1 MTNQP
6 NRLNQPAA
14 NRPNQPVDRQQTVD
28 PKQLLTLDLLSSLE
42 DYTRAMFKAQY
53 GKSFLVAP
61 HHKLIIEALQD
72 VVDGKCNRLIINI
85 PPRYSKT
92 ELAVKG
98 FVSWCFALNP
108 RCRFLHLSY
117 SDMLVQDNSDTIRST
132 MQLPLYRELFPNSN
146 LEKERG
152 SSKRWKTAQGGE
164 FYAVSTQGQVT
175 GFGAGDT
182 SSSATRLTQS
192 ANFQAQ
198 TQRLDA
204 ASPFDDLALDD
215 SALAMLEQMDYS
227 NVFQGAIIIDDPV
240 KPEDAE
246 SDLTRERIN
255 TRFENTIRSRTN
267 SRNTP
272 IIIIMQRLHE
282 HDLCGYL
289 LENEPEEW
297 RVLCLPAIQTD
308 PDTGERSAL
317 WPLKHTLPELD
328 RLRER
333 NPVVF
338 DAQYMQ
344 DPTPKEGLMYSM
356 GFRTYR
362 PDMLPS
368 VPRRC
373 RLNVTD
379 TADTG
384 SDCLCSIDFID
395 TPEFAYVIN
404 IVFTDEPM
412 EVTENL
418 VTNML
423 DKDGI
428 YISYIES
435 NNGGRGFART
445 VKRKLRTERHNKRTT
460 VRTFTQTGNKLT
472 RIFTASAI
480 AQNDILFPEG
490 WERMWPK
497 FYKALM
503 SYRKNAKKSA
513 HDDAP
518 EGVTLVVELRDHK
531 LAAQGIRVVNG

>member
-1 MTNQP
+1 MQ
-6 NRLNQPAA
+6 
-14 NRPNQPVDRQQTVD
+14 NRPNSQTVQD
-28 PKQLLTLDLLSSLE
+28 PKQMLTLDLLSSLE
-42 DYTRAMFKAQY
+42 DFTRAMFKAQY
-53 GKSFLVAP
+53 GKSFIVSS
-61 HHKLIIEALQD
+61 HHKLIIDALQD

-92 ELAVKG
+92 ELAVKC

-108 RCRFLHLSY
+108 KCRFLHLSY
-117 SDMLVQDNSDTIRST
+117 SDTLVQDNSDTIRST
-132 MQLPLYRELFPNSN
+132 MQLPLYKELFPNSS

-152 SSKRWKTAQGGE
+152 SAKRWKTAQGGE

-182 SSSATRLTQS
+182 NSASLTNPAPHLGLSSRLETP
-192 ANFQAQ
+192 
-198 TQRLDA
+198 
-204 ASPFDDLALDD
+204 SPFDDLALDD
-215 SALAMLEQMDYS
+215 SVITLLDQMDVTR
-227 NVFQGAIIIDDPV
+227 VFSGAIIIDDPV

-255 TRFENTIRSRTN
+255 TRFENTIRSRAN

-289 LENEPEEW
+289 MESEPDEW
-297 RVLCLPAIQTD
+297 RVLSLPAIQTD
-308 PDTGERSAL
+308 PATGKRSAL
-317 WPLKHTLPELD
+317 WPLKHTLEELD

-333 NPVVF
+333 NPIVF

-344 DPTPKEGLMYSM
+344 DPTPKEGLMYSL

-384 SDCLCSIDFID
+384 ADSLCSIDFID
-395 TPEFAYVIN
+395 TPEYAYVIN
-404 IVFTDEPM
+404 VVFTDEPM
-412 EVTENL
+412 EVTEQL
-418 VTNML
+418 VTDML
-423 DKDGI
+423 DRDGI

-445 VKRKLRTERHNKRTT
+445 VKRKLRVEKRNKRTT
-460 VRTFTQTGNKLT
+460 IRTFTQTGNKLT

-518 EGVTLVVELRDHK
+518 EGVTLVVEVREHK
-531 LAAQGIRVVNG
+531 IAVQGIRVVNS

>member
-1 MTNQP
+1 MQ
-6 NRLNQPAA
+6 
-14 NRPNQPVDRQQTVD
+14 NRPTQTQTVQD
-28 PKQLLTLDLLSSLE
+28 PKQMLTLDLLSSFE
-42 DYTRAMFKAQY
+42 DFTRAMFKAQY
-53 GKSFLVAP
+53 EKSFVVAN

-85 PPRYSKT
+85 PPRYGKT
-92 ELAVKG
+92 ALAIKS
-98 FVSWCFALNP
+98 FVAWSFALNP
-108 RCRFLHLSY
+108 KCRFLHLSY
-117 SDMLVQDNSDTIRST
+117 SDTLVQDNSDTIRST
-132 MQLPLYRELFPNSN
+132 MQLPLYKELFPNSA

-152 SSKRWKTAQGGE
+152 SAKRWKTAQGGE

-182 SSSATRLTQS
+182 SSSYPTYPAYGTPRPVLPP
-192 ANFQAQ
+192 
-198 TQRLDA
+198 QRLDA
-204 ASPFDDLALDD
+204 HSPFDDLALDD
-215 SALAMLEQMDYS
+215 SAIALLDQMDATR
-227 NVFQGAIIIDDPV
+227 VFSGAIIIDDPM

-255 TRFENTIRSRTN
+255 ARFENTIRSRAN

-289 LENEPEEW
+289 MESEPDEW
-297 RVLCLPAIQTD
+297 RVLSLPAIQTD
-308 PDTGERSAL
+308 PATGERSAL
-317 WPLKHTLPELD
+317 WPLKHTLEELD

-344 DPTPKEGLMYSM
+344 DPTPKEGLMYSL

-384 SDCLCSIDFID
+384 ADCLCSIDFID
-395 TPEFAYVIN
+395 TPEYAYVTD

-412 EVTENL
+412 EVTERL
-418 VTNML
+418 VTDML
-423 DKDGI
+423 DRDGI

-435 NNGGRGFART
+435 NNGGRGFARA
-445 VKRKLRTERHNKRTT
+445 VKRKLRTEKRNKRTT
-460 VRTFTQTGNKLT
+460 IRTFTQTGNKLT

-497 FYKALM
+497 FHKALM

-518 EGVTLVVELRDHK
+518 EGVTLVTEVREHK
-531 LAAQGIRVVNG
+531 IAVQGIRVVNG